1 MQDEIKKAERRHFEM
16 TSSSFVSDSP
26 SGFSKDLLS
35 LSELTP
41 SEFKALIDLA
51 DAFKTERE
59 QGRFNHQVPGTSLA
73 LLFERPSTRT
83 RVSFEVGMFELG
95 GHAVVLNM
103 NELQASRGESPED
116 TARALSRYCQ
126 VIAARVASHETLER
140 YSKAATVPV
149 INALSELYH
158 PCQSIADIQTIR
170 QYKHKVK
177 GTKIAWIGDGN
188 NVCNSLLIAASL
200 SGADMNVACPK
211 KFEPYSE
218 ALSFARIQ
226 SEYSGSVIEVMDSP
240 AEAAEG
246 ADVVVTDT
254 FVSMGKD
261 AEKEDR
267 IKKFLPRYQVNDQLL
282 ALAKPDAIFM
292 HCLPAHRGFEVSQ
305 SVIDGPRS
313 VVWQEAE
320 NRIHSQK
327 AVLYTLLKKYD
338 KNPKERMFVDSR
350 S

>member
-1 MQDEIKKAERRHFEM
+1 MTAYTQDA
-16 TSSSFVSDSP
+16 P

-41 SEFKALIDLA
+41 SEFKSLIDLA
-51 DAFKTERE
+51 DTFKSDRE
-59 QGRFNHQVPGTSLA
+59 QGRFSHQVPGTSLA

-95 GHAVVLNM
+95 GHAVVLNT

-116 TARALSRYCQ
+116 TARVLSRYCQ
-126 VIAARVASHETLER
+126 VIAARVASHETLVR

-149 INALSELYH
+149 INSLSELYH

-170 QYKHKVK
+170 QYKRKIK

-200 SGADMNVACPK
+200 SGADMAVACPK
-211 KFEPYSE
+211 KYEPLSE

-226 SEYSGSVIEVMDSP
+226 SEYSGSVIDVMESP
-240 AEAAEG
+240 EEALEG

-254 FVSMGKD
+254 FVSMGND
-261 AEKEDR
+261 AEKDER
-267 IKKFLPRYQVNDQLL
+267 IKSFLPQYQVNEELM

-292 HCLPAHRGFEVSQ
+292 HCLPAHRDQEVTS
-305 SVIDGPRS
+305 SVIDGPHS

-320 NRIHSQK
+320 NRLHSQK
-327 AVLYTLLKKYD
+327 AVLYTLLKKYA
-338 KNPKERMFVDSR
+338 KSHKERMFVNSR